1 VVVVVVHVLHFN
13 AGIKGVG
20 SCTLMVGLVVT
31 LEKVVQGRCCM
42 MMMGTKCGGEL
53 KVVLPQI
60 VIFEQRQREAVVT
73 VDVDMVCTFVE
84 QGVRILWELLYQ

>member
-1 VVVVVVHVLHFN
+1 
-13 AGIKGVG
+13 
-20 SCTLMVGLVVT
+20 
-31 LEKVVQGRCCM
+31 
-42 MMMGTKCGGEL
+42 
-53 KVVLPQI
+53 VVLPQI